1 MSVEELFHQL
11 DTSGDGLVAGYELRR
26 GLVEEELVKN
36 KLEAAQVFV

>member
-26 GLVEEELVKN
+26 GLVEEELVN
-36 KLEAAQVFV
+36 AAEAAQVFV